1 MITTTFQPG
10 ATPANAIRVLNQQGQ
25 AYITSFQS
33 ELTKRCRE
41 LAKQVQDDI
50 NNTVDGG
57 SVAFTK
63 RAIFFNFVQHGNGT
77 RTNQI
82 IVRGQQAAYLRSVLT
97 DDPAKFNKIIPTA
110 NARMTAQG
118 NIAGLHTQMGKK
130 YKVVEQNGKRYLIDT
145 SQKKKK
151 RNKRV
156 VGKYEKKKRKMIYD
170 FFNETEHKARLVLNT
185 MRGQFNLW
193 RG

>member
-1 MITTTFQPG
+1 
-10 ATPANAIRVLNQQGQ
+10 
-25 AYITSFQS
+25 
-33 ELTKRCRE
+33 
-41 LAKQVQDDI
+41 
-50 NNTVDGG
+50 
-57 SVAFTK
+57 
-63 RAIFFNFVQHGNGT
+63 
-77 RTNQI
+77 
-82 IVRGQQAAYLRSVLT
+82 
-97 DDPAKFNKIIPTA
+97 
-110 NARMTAQG
+110 MTAQG

>member
-1 MITTTFQPG
+1 MITGTFQPG
-10 ATPANAIRVLNQQGQ
+10 ATPANAVRVLNQQGQ
-25 AYITSFQS
+25 VFITSFQS
-33 ELTKRCRE
+33 ELSKRCRA

-57 SVAFTK
+57 AVAFTK
-63 RAIFFNFVQHGNGT
+63 RAIFFNFIQHGNGN

-97 DDPAKFNKIIPTA
+97 DDQATFNKIIPTA

-151 RNKRV
+151 RNKRII
-156 VGKYEKKKRKMIYD
+156 GKYEKKKRKMIYD
-170 FFNETEHKARLVLNT
+170 FFNEVEQKAILSLNT
-185 MRGQFNLW
+185 MRGQFTL
-193 RG
+193 RRS